1 MEVSGEKKTTP
12 TENFSVEVLFW
23 CHFGAMWGQCWAI
36 WGLGWDHVG
45 SFGGLCGAP
54 WRSLGG
60 IKKTS
65 ENFLVVPN
73 RAPNTH
79 RFRRGRVYLES

>member
-60 IKKTS
+60 RKQPQPKTFWLS
-65 ENFLVVPN
+65 MEVSGGN
-73 RAPNTH
+73 
-79 RFRRGRVYLES
+79 

>member
-1 MEVSGEKKTTP
+1 MLGHLVGY
-12 TENFSVEVLFW
+12 V
-23 CHFGAMWGQCWAI
+23 
-36 WGLGWDHVG
+36 GLH
-45 SFGGLCGAP
+45 GGLWAE
-54 WRSLGG
+54 L
-60 IKKTS
+60 KKHPT